1 MALKQDLP
9 DIVDFIKDQRPTLDQ
24 NKILFDIS
32 EGDLLTYVLAS
43 LRKQLS
49 EQSYEA
55 AKDRIAPI
63 NLLRRVV
70 DKLSKIYSKPPS
82 RNLVLDDQGD
92 QKLLDFYFDE
102 MDPNTNFN
110 MSNEFYN
117 TYKNVAV
124 EAFIQEEKP
133 KIRVVPADRYLF
145 YSNDIIDPTNP
156 THYIKFMG
164 KIKREGENEQEVIA
178 VYSKDEAQI
187 VNEKGEVHSDLM
199 AARKMDGTN
208 PINAL
213 PAIHFNQSKHLIV
226 PKFDADMLAMTLLLP
241 ILLTDLNYAVMFQAF
256 SVIYGIDVDSTD
268 LKMAP
273 NSFWS
278 FKSDAET
285 DKQPQVSQIKPQV
298 DINEVIGMIQAQL
311 SIWLNSK
318 GIRPGSVGQLTSE
331 NLVSGL
337 SKIVDEMDTYEARQK
352 QVPEFTD
359 GEERFWNLLMHNYHP
374 WWVKTGQLRAGV
386 FSPMQAVKVEF
397 AEQRP
402 IQPRADI
409 IKEAQEEL
417 SAGFTTKRRALM
429 RVNPDMTE
437 EEIDELLIEIES
449 ERTVKVQVPDMSQE
463 PEEDIGEMAED
474 QDQDT

>member
-9 DIVDFIKDQRPTLDQ
+9 DIVDFIKGNRSILDK
-24 NKILFDIS
+24 NKVLFDIS
-32 EGDLLTYVLAS
+32 EGDLLTYVLEA
-43 LRKQLS
+43 LRRQLS

-55 AKDRIAPI
+55 AKDRVAPI

-70 DKLSKIYSKPPS
+70 DKLSKIYSKPPQRTLTIDS
-82 RNLVLDDQGD
+82 SSD
-92 QKLLDFYFDE
+92 QKLFDFYMNE

-110 MSNEFYN
+110 MSNEFFN

-124 EAFIQEEKP
+124 EAFIQNETP
-133 KIRVVPADRYLF
+133 KIRVVPADRFLF
-145 YSNDIIDPTNP
+145 YSNDPIDPTNP

-164 KIKREGENEQEVIA
+164 KVKKEGENEQEVIA
-178 VYSKDEAQI
+178 VYTKEEAKL
-187 VNEKGEVHSDLM
+187 VNEKGEAHLDLM
-199 AARKMDGTN
+199 ADRDMDGTN
-208 PINAL
+208 PLDAL

-256 SVIYGIDVDSTD
+256 SIIYGIDVDSKD

-278 FKSDAET
+278 FKSDTET
-285 DKQPQVSQIKPQV
+285 EKQPQVNQIKPQV

-318 GIRPGSVGQLTSE
+318 GIRPGSVGQLTAE
-331 NLVSGL
+331 NMVSGL
-337 SKIVDEMDTYEARQK
+337 SKIVDEMDTFEARQK

-359 GEERFWNLLMHNYHP
+359 GEERFWFLLMHHYHP
-374 WWVKTGQLRAGV
+374 WWVRTGRLRSGL
-386 FSPMQAVKVEF
+386 FSPRQEIKVEF
-397 AEQRP
+397 AEQKP
-402 IQPRADI
+402 IQPRAEI
-409 IKEAQEEL
+409 IKEVREEI
-417 SAGFTTKRRALM
+417 SAGFTTKRRALQ
-429 RVNPDMTE
+429 RVNPDMSE
-437 EEIDELLIEIES
+437 EEIEELLVEIEG
-449 ERTVKVQVPDMSQE
+449 ERTVRIPDMSE
-463 PEEDIGEMAED
+463 PEDDNGEVATD